1 MKKFY
6 VPTYVKRML
15 KRASFAIETSCFKSN
30 YDPSYTILIPKHS
43 IYAQTDTLKKEIDK
57 MIEWGKRMMYD
68 YEDRERNWALCPN
81 IVVISLPQET
91 HYCRQYAAIN
101 LYDPL
106 MKRVEHLIG
115 MKPITVNNN

>member
-43 IYAQTDTLKKEIDK
+43 IMHKRTPSRKKS
-57 MIEWGKRMMYD
+57 R
-68 YEDRERNWALCPN
+68 R
-81 IVVISLPQET
+81 
-91 HYCRQYAAIN
+91 
-101 LYDPL
+101 
-106 MKRVEHLIG
+106 
-115 MKPITVNNN
+115 